1 MERRRLKT
9 LRLFSTDLDG
19 TVVGDND
26 ATRRFR
32 DFWHAL
38 PEARRPLLVF
48 NSGRLIDDQLAL
60 LDEVPLPQPDYIIG
74 GVGTMLHAKKRS
86 ELESAYTQSLG
97 TGFDPRKIADVM
109 AGIPGVTMQEE
120 RYQHGLK
127 SSWFLHDADDAAL
140 GEIEAALVAA
150 DIDARIVYSSDR
162 DLDIL
167 PKAADKGAA
176 LTWLCGQLRIGLDES
191 AVAGDTGNDRAM
203 FELKNIRGVIVG
215 NALPELV
222 SLAHQ
227 DTRFFHAAA
236 READGVVEGLRYW
249 GITPD

>member
-1 MERRRLKT
+1 MKP

-38 PEARRPLLVF
+38 PEAQRPLLVF

-60 LDEVPLPQPDYIIG
+60 LEEVPLPQPDYIIG

-86 ELESAYTQSLG
+86 ELESSYRRSLG
-97 TGFDPRKIADVM
+97 TGFDPRKIAEVM
-109 AGIPGVTMQEE
+109 AGIPGVTLQEE

-127 SSWFLHDADDAAL
+127 SSWFLHNANDAAL
-140 GEIEAALVAA
+140 SQIEAALLAA

-176 LTWLCGQLRIGLDES
+176 LTWLCGQLGIGLDES
-191 AVAGDTGNDRAM
+191 VVAGDTGNDRAM
-203 FELKNIRGVIVG
+203 FELKNVRGVIVG

-222 SLAHQ
+222 SLAHR
-227 DTRFFHAAA
+227 DRRFFHAEAT
-236 READGVVEGLRYW
+236 EADGVIEGLRHW
-249 GITPD
+249 GINRD